1 MMYGKANCSFKGVDI
16 TVSDPQDISVYDEK
30 AFNFAGEQKI
40 AVEIKDMMSSN
51 VGIGS
56 VIVDGVHEDNGAM
69 VGACPSLGSGAIIAV
84 AEGKATISI

>member
-16 TVSDPQDISVYDEK
+16 TVSDPQNISVYDEK

-40 AVEIKDMMSSN
+40 AVEIKDMVAST

-56 VIVDGVHEDNGAM
+56 VLVDGVHEDNGAM
-69 VGACPSLGSGAIIAV
+69 VGYADTLNLTISV
-84 AEGKATISI
+84 AEGKATISS

>member
-16 TVSDPQDISVYDEK
+16 SVSDPQDISVYDEK

-40 AVEIKDMMSSN
+40 AVEIKDMVAST

-56 VIVDGVHEDNGAM
+56 VLVDGVHEDNGAM
-69 VGACPSLGSGAIIAV
+69 VGYADTLNLTISV
-84 AEGKATISI
+84 EEGKATISS